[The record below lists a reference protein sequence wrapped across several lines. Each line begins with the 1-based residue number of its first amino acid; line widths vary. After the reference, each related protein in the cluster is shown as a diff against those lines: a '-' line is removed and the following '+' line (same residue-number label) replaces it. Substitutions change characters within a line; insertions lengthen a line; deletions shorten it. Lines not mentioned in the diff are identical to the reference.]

1 MNILTIRN
9 MQIDTMMML
18 RSTCLTL
25 LLTLAACAETESDI
39 TINYAWAR
47 ATAPGQKV
55 AAAYMDLASKKGA
68 ALVKAE
74 CNLAGSV
81 EIHSM
86 IMENDVMKMR
96 MLEELDIPAGKTV
109 SLEPGGYHLMLFNLK
124 QPMDAG
130 KEAKFTLHFRTRTG
144 EEKSMTLTL
153 PIKTSAH

>member
-1 MNILTIRN
+1 NVANSWILDNGRARTIEYRSRQNRRIWTVNILTIRN

-39 TINYAWAR
+39 TINNAWAR

-81 EIHSM
+81 
-86 IMENDVMKMR
+86 
-96 MLEELDIPAGKTV
+96 
-109 SLEPGGYHLMLFNLK
+109 
-124 QPMDAG
+124 
-130 KEAKFTLHFRTRTG
+130 
-144 EEKSMTLTL
+144 
-153 PIKTSAH
+153 